1 MLDSG
6 GKMKKKSEPWYI
18 HAGLWAVIVVLVFLL
33 IQVAI
38 IEPTEVIKTE
48 TYLKNESRLRMTNI
62 KQAEILYEDK
72 YEKFSD
78 NLDTLINFIKTDS
91 TVQALIV
98 GIDSLTQK
106 STNPF
111 ENLTDGTFT
120 PESLY
125 TSPRSGNFFIVK
137 IDTLLEIDT
146 VINRR
151 GKIVKI
157 DSNTTIGTRYVL
169 ESPDSDDKIGDLYSD
184 ALRNTSSWE

>member
-1 MLDSG
+1 
-6 GKMKKKSEPWYI
+6 MKNKSEPWYI
-18 HAGLWAVIVVLVFLL
+18 HAGLWGVIVILIYLL

-38 IEPTEVIKTE
+38 IEPTEVIETE

-62 KQAEILYEDK
+62 KQAQILYEEK

-78 NLDTLINFIKTDS
+78 DLDTLVNFITTDS
-91 TVQALIV
+91 AVNALMV
-98 GIDSLTQK
+98 GIDSLTNK

-111 ENLTDGTFT
+111 QPLTHGEFT

-125 TSPRSGNFFIVK
+125 TSPRSGNLFIVK
-137 IDTLLEIDT
+137 VDTLLEIDT

-157 DSNTTIGTRYVL
+157 DSTTTIGTRYVL
-169 ESPDSDDKIGDLYSD
+169 ENPDSDDKIGDLYSD
-184 ALRNTSSWE
+184 ALRNTASWE

>member
-1 MLDSG
+1 
-6 GKMKKKSEPWYI
+6 MKKKSEPWYI
-18 HAGLWAVIVVLVFLL
+18 HAGLWAVIVILVFLL

-38 IEPTEVIKTE
+38 IEPTEVIETE

-62 KQAEILYEDK
+62 KQAQILYEEK

-78 NLDTLINFIKTDS
+78 NLDTLINFIKMDS
-91 TVQALIV
+91 TVQALVV
-98 GIDSLTQK
+98 GVDSLTKK

-111 ENLTDGTFT
+111 VNLTDGSFT

-151 GKIVKI
+151 GKIVKV

-169 ESPDSDDKIGDLYSD
+169 ENPDSDDKIGDLYSD

>member
-1 MLDSG
+1 
-6 GKMKKKSEPWYI
+6 MKKKSEPWYI
-18 HAGLWAVIVVLVFLL
+18 HAGLWAVIVILIFLL

-38 IEPTEVIKTE
+38 IEPTEVIETE

-62 KQAEILYEDK
+62 KQAQILYEKK

-91 TVQALIV
+91 TVQALVV
-98 GIDSLTQK
+98 GVDSLTQK

-111 ENLTDGTFT
+111 VNLTDGSFA

-151 GKIVKI
+151 GKIVKV